1 MVYPDALL
9 TVTFYLYALTTPQL
23 PTSRALTE
31 MRIRNR
37 SGADSSDYKWPDMSA
52 PPGLSRNPSTS
63 IYADFLPDPPKALPD
78 VPLNV
83 DHRYCTP
90 PPLDPRMIDE
100 PIDQK
105 DDFPP
110 YLGRAPSPDDFDEL
124 TGAREPLPARPGT
137 IGNPYVIEDDDDAR
151 RCREARQQSSAGEDD
166 SRNGSSSKRATRKAA
181 KTNSSGS
188 ASGSASPSS
197 SRRSRYNTRASAPE
211 PPEPMSRAELY
222 KKTAA
227 DGFSPMKPSPL
238 KNVAYK
244 APSPHTTQVSDRWYI
259 PPRKHST
266 GSVTVSSVT
275 SSDSEYDE

>member
-1 MVYPDALL
+1 
-9 TVTFYLYALTTPQL
+9 
-23 PTSRALTE
+23 
-31 MRIRNR
+31 
-37 SGADSSDYKWPDMSA
+37 MSA
-52 PPGLSRNPSTS
+52 PPGLSGNTTP
-63 IYADFLPDPPKALPD
+63 IYADFLPGPPRALPD

-90 PPLDPRMIDE
+90 PPLDPLMIDE
-100 PIDQK
+100 PMDQK

-110 YLGRAPSPDDFDEL
+110 YLGRPPSPDDFDEL

-137 IGNPYVIEDDDDAR
+137 MGNPYVIEDDDDAR
-151 RCREARQQSSAGEDD
+151 NRREVRQQSSGGGNDGP
-166 SRNGSSSKRATRKAA
+166 SGSSSSSRRASRKTA
-181 KTNSSGS
+181 KASSSGS
-188 ASGSASPSS
+188 ASGNASPSS
-197 SRRSRYNTRASAPE
+197 PRQSRYNTRASAPE

-227 DGFSPMKPSPL
+227 DGFSPKKPSGL
-238 KNVAYK
+238 RNLAYK

-266 GSVTVSSVT
+266 GSVTVTSVT